1 MMYKDLFE
9 LWKKESESSELEK
22 LPSNFYSQVADYVRR
37 LKEEQ
42 RMIDRKTL
50 KASLLKV
57 EMRNVKHIV
66 RELVKIR
73 CQKLIRILAEGK
85 EIPWDVLA
93 VQEKNILTEGSLLF
107 TSGLQNLAEGVL
119 HGHLTEGSVEG
130 DQKMVVVR
138 FLKEV
143 PAIIGADMK
152 AYGPF
157 KCEDV
162 ASLPVKNARILIK
175 QKLAEKIEA

>member
-1 MMYKDLFE
+1 MYKEIFE
-9 LWKKESESSELEK
+9 FWKKENDSSDLGGLPPDFYFQVSE
-22 LPSNFYSQVADYVRR
+22 YVKR
-37 LKEEQ
+37 LREEG

-57 EMRNVKHIV
+57 EMRNVRRLL
-66 RELVKIR
+66 RELVKVR
-73 CQKLIRILAEGK
+73 YQKLARILMEGRK
-85 EIPWDVLA
+85 VPLDALA
-93 VQEKNILTEGSLLF
+93 VQERSIVKEGSSSIAEMF
-107 TSGLQNLAEGVL
+107 QNLAEDALRGCLSEKFEKTRKRVA
-119 HGHLTEGSVEG
+119 
-130 DQKMVVVR
+130 VR

-162 ASLPVKNARILIK
+162 ASLPIENVKILIK

>member
-1 MMYKDLFE
+1 MYKDIFE
-9 LWKKESESSELEK
+9 FWKKENDSTELGELPPDFYFQVSEYMKK
-22 LPSNFYSQVADYVRR
+22 LR
-37 LKEEQ
+37 EEG

-57 EMRNVKHIV
+57 EMRNVRRLV

-73 CQKLIRILAEGK
+73 YQKLIRILMEGK
-85 EIPWDVLA
+85 KVPLDALA
-93 VQEKNILTEGSLLF
+93 VQERNIVKEGSLSF
-107 TSGLQNLAEGVL
+107 AEMFQNLAKEALRGYL
-119 HGHLTEGSVEG
+119 AEKVEKT
-130 DQKMVVVR
+130 QKRVTVR

-152 AYGPF
+152 VYGPF
-157 KCEDV
+157 QCEDV
-162 ASLPVKNARILIK
+162 ASLPIENVKILIK